1 MCYRDPSSHPRFR
14 KQVSAA
20 RDPPYHP
27 DMSLTR
33 RFVLAVL
40 VAIVVL
46 IAVIA
51 YRTATYTPPTK
62 TVSAP
67 VDLAPDVRIDVARA
81 AQHLA
86 DAVRIRTVSHQDAK
100 DNDWAEWDRLHAW
113 LAATYPA
120 AHAAMTR
127 EVVAGHTLVYTW
139 RGVDPSLPPI
149 VLMAHHDV
157 VPVTP
162 GTEQDWS
169 HPPFDGVIADGAVW
183 GRGSVDD
190 KGSLIGLFE
199 GIESLV
205 ASGFVPRRTVYVV
218 TGHDEEAGG
227 KGAYA
232 AAQLLNS
239 RGVHAEFVLDEG
251 LAVIADFPLLGRP
264 VALIG
269 IAEKGYATL
278 KVTAPAKGG
287 HSSAPPPETGVEV
300 LAKAVLAITGKAF
313 PLEFKGPAADMVR
326 ALAPDAPLLV
336 RVAVANEWLFRP
348 LLVRQIAATAAGA
361 ATLHTTIAPTML
373 RGSPKENVLPQDAT
387 AWINY
392 RIAPGLTADDV
403 MQRAAAATHGLDVKL
418 AWEGPAYDPSPVS
431 SSTATAYRVMA
442 ELAAGDEQIPVAP
455 GLVTATT
462 DSRHMTG
469 LATDIYRF
477 QPIVA
482 SIGDLQMIHGTNEHM
497 TTDNLRRTAEFYAR
511 LVATVAR

>member
-1 MCYRDPSSHPRFR
+1 
-14 KQVSAA
+14 
-20 RDPPYHP
+20 
-27 DMSLTR
+27 MSLTR
-33 RFVLAVL
+33 RVL
-40 VAIVVL
+40 VILLVVIAAL
-46 IAVIA
+46 VAVIA
-51 YRTATYTPPTK
+51 YRTATYTPPTGPL
-62 TVSAP
+62 TTT
-67 VDLAPDVRIDVARA
+67 VDLAPVVRIDATDAAR
-81 AQHLA
+81 HLA
-86 DAVRIRTVSHQDAK
+86 EAVRFRTVSHQDAQ

-113 LAATYPA
+113 LTATYPA
-120 AHAAMTR
+120 VHAAMSR

-149 VLMAHHDV
+149 VLLAHHDV

-162 GTEQDWS
+162 GTEQDWT

-190 KGSLIGLFE
+190 KGSLVGLFE

-205 ASGFVPRRTVYVV
+205 STGFVPRRTVYIVS
-218 TGHDEEAGG
+218 GHDEEAGG
-227 KGAYA
+227 KGAYE
-232 AAQLLNS
+232 AAQLLSS

-278 KVTAPAKGG
+278 RVTAPAKGG

-336 RVAVANEWLFRP
+336 RVAVANEWLFGK
-348 LLVRQIAATAAGA
+348 LLVRKIAATAAGA

-373 RGSPKENVLPQDAT
+373 RGSPKENVLPQDAS

-392 RIAPGLTADDV
+392 RIAPGTTTDDV
-403 MQRAAAATHGLDVKL
+403 MRRATEATNGLGVKL

-431 SSTATAYRVMA
+431 SSTSQAYRVIA
-442 ELAAGDEQIPVAP
+442 ELAAGAERTPVAP

-462 DSRHMTG
+462 DSRHLAG
-469 LATDIYRF
+469 LAEDIYRF

-482 SIGDLQMIHGTNEHM
+482 SIGELQMIHGTNEHL
-497 TTDNLRRTAEFYAR
+497 TTENMRRTAEFYAR